1 MLTNF
6 ILNWMLIPRY
16 GAIGAAIATGISY
29 LVFFWTRTLISRKLW
44 YKFKLKKFIV
54 ITIILLGISLTN
66 CIIKNIYMITAIN
79 IIGIGLVLCN
89 YRNLIHKMLIYLK
102 NKKIQKENKKI

>member
-1 MLTNF
+1 M
-6 ILNWMLIPRY
+6 
-16 GAIGAAIATGISY
+16 
-29 LVFFWTRTLISRKLW
+29 
-44 YKFKLKKFIV
+44 
-54 ITIILLGISLTN
+54 ITIILLGISLIN

-102 NKKIQKENKKI
+102 NKKIQRYDYKKNKNIYTKKNVWKLLFNKQT